1 MKTLDMEAAV
11 VADLRN
17 SAMTILEVLDRD
29 AAKALSG
36 DADVITSLNVN
47 LRVVAAINEVLLY
60 YGDSGVFKGKA

>member
-36 DADVITSLNVN
+36 DVDVITSLNVN

-60 YGDSGVFKGKA
+60 YGDSGVLTGKA